1 MLLESNIIYGKNSV
15 GEFYIINANTGA
27 KCLMFPDRRLC
38 YLIPDNITHGDITRA
53 IENDEFRLDYKIPS
67 NKELCEFIEF
77 LKEYLID
84 ASRFPFGCF
93 EKVEGSYKP
102 QNF

>member
-27 KCLMFPDRRLC
+27 KCLMFPAWRYC
-38 YLIPDNITHGDITRA
+38 YLIPDNITDGDITRA
-53 IENDEFRLDYKIPS
+53 IEDDEFRLDHKIPTD
-67 NKELCEFIEF
+67 KELCEFIEF

-84 ASRFPFGCF
+84 ASRFPFGSF

-102 QNF
+102 LNF